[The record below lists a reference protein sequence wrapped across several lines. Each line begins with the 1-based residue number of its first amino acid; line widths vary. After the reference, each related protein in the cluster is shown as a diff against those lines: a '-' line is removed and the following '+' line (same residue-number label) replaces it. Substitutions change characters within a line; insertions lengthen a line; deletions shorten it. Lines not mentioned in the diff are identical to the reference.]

1 MGAKVQIDTDDAPKP
16 LGPYSQAIK
25 VGDHLFVSGQIG
37 IDPLTGEMAGRT
49 TGEQTQQI
57 LQNIDSILLFTGS
70 SMGQIVRLVVY
81 MIDINEINIV
91 NEIFEE
97 VFTYLPPARTTVQVA
112 ALPKGARI
120 EIEATSI
127 APPPHAA
134 LG

>member
-1 MGAKVQIDTDDAPKP
+1 MSSKVQVETDDAPKP

-37 IDPLTGEMAGRT
+37 IDPLTGEMVGPT

-57 LQNIDSILLFTGS
+57 LQNIDGILLFTGS
-70 SMGQIVRLVVY
+70 SMGQVVRLVVY
-81 MIDINEINIV
+81 MLDIKEIDIV

-97 VFTYLPPARTTVQVA
+97 VFTYIPPARTTVQVA

-120 EIEATSI
+120 EIEATAI
-127 APPPHAA
+127 APPSESH
-134 LG
+134 L